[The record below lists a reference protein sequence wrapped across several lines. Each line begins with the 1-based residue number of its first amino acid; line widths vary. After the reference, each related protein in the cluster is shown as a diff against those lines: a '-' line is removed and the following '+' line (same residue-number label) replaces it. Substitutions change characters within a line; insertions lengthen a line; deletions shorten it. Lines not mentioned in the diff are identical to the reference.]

1 MKAVILAAGEGV
13 RMRPLTSNKSKVM
26 LPVANKPIIEHIVNT
41 LIQAGIK
48 EFILV
53 VGYRAE
59 QIEEHFGNGENWGV
73 DIKYIR
79 QEKPTGTADAV
90 AMIEPVVEETFL
102 VVNGDTLYRLADI
115 KSMLSLPSPAMGVI
129 QVEDAHGMGVI
140 TREGNF
146 VKSIVEKASPPPT
159 KTANA
164 GVYLFD
170 KRIFSAISSVKLS
183 PRGENEIPDAIQLL
197 INQGVTLRWHELSD
211 WLTFSNPWDLLEG
224 GKWIYTPSMM
234 ANLGTIE
241 EGVVIKG
248 EISVGQNTTIRS
260 GSYISGPVIIGDN
273 CDIGPNCFLR
283 PFTSIGDGCHVGA
296 FVEIKNSI
304 IMTGTKVPHI
314 TYIGDSVVGEKCN
327 FGAGTKIANLRFD
340 DKNVRANTLDT
351 GRRKLGAIIGDN
363 VFTGVNASIDAGTI
377 IGENSHIGPGIF
389 VHGHIRAGSHILRNK
404 LESTI
409 QESAFDGAD

>member
-129 QVEDAHGMGVI
+129 
-140 TREGNF
+140 
-146 VKSIVEKASPPPT
+146 
-159 KTANA
+159 
-164 GVYLFD
+164 
-170 KRIFSAISSVKLS
+170 
-183 PRGENEIPDAIQLL
+183 
-197 INQGVTLRWHELSD
+197 
-211 WLTFSNPWDLLEG
+211 
-224 GKWIYTPSMM
+224 
-234 ANLGTIE
+234 
-241 EGVVIKG
+241 
-248 EISVGQNTTIRS
+248 
-260 GSYISGPVIIGDN
+260 
-273 CDIGPNCFLR
+273 
-283 PFTSIGDGCHVGA
+283 
-296 FVEIKNSI
+296 
-304 IMTGTKVPHI
+304 
-314 TYIGDSVVGEKCN
+314 
-327 FGAGTKIANLRFD
+327 
-340 DKNVRANTLDT
+340 
-351 GRRKLGAIIGDN
+351 
-363 VFTGVNASIDAGTI
+363 
-377 IGENSHIGPGIF
+377 
-389 VHGHIRAGSHILRNK
+389 
-404 LESTI
+404 
-409 QESAFDGAD
+409 